1 MLKNFD
7 LRQKKVIDVHTAETV
22 GYIRDM
28 DIDFETGKI
37 RSVTIPQRGFFG
49 AFAQEKKITVPWERV
64 IAIGSEYVI
73 IKTKEEEKQTV

>member
-7 LRQKKVIDVHTAETV
+7 LRQKKVIDSGTAEAL

-37 RSVTIPQRGFFG
+37 RSVTIPKKGFSG
-49 AFAQEKKITVPWERV
+49 AFGRDKSITVPWDNV
-64 IAIGSEYVI
+64 LAIGSEFVI
-73 IKTKEEEKQTV
+73 VKSSEEIS